1 MMSAKPAN
9 SPIQNLPEIVE
20 EQRSYFASGKT
31 RTVESRLKSLEKF
44 CHELELRSDDL
55 LRALSEDIGKP
66 PIEAYL
72 SEVYFL
78 ISEIKLYRKKL
89 KKWAKPR
96 RAGNP
101 FYFLPAR
108 SEVRREAFGTALIV
122 SAWNYP
128 LQLAFAPAISA
139 IGAGNTVLLKPS
151 EMAPA
156 TGQIM
161 GQIVSSSFD
170 PGHFSVVQGGP
181 ELGQALLEQKFDAW
195 FYTGSERVGRFYAE
209 AAAKH
214 LAPITLEL
222 GGKCPCIVDSDVDL
236 KTAVNRIIT
245 GKFFNAGQT
254 CMAPDYV
261 LIAEA
266 LHDDFLKQAKIALTR
281 LYPDPQSP
289 DLARIVNDAHFERI
303 SSLIPETAFRL
314 GDDYRAARYLSPSLI
329 PNADPESACMREEI
343 FGPVLPL
350 VTYRNTE
357 ELFGFLKEKPSPL
370 ALYAF
375 SKNSEFLEQVA
386 SAIPSGSVC
395 FNDVIKQATNL
406 DLPFGG
412 VHESGMGRYRGR
424 HGFETFSFERAVTK
438 RGFSKDYFAVEPP
451 YDGKLERM
459 RKLLK

>member
-1 MMSAKPAN
+1 MSAESAN
-9 SPIQNLPEIVE
+9 SPIHSLTKIVE
-20 EQRSYFASGKT
+20 AQRSYFASGKT
-31 RTVESRLKSLEKF
+31 RTVESRLTSLEKF
-44 CHELELRSDDL
+44 CQELEARTDDL
-55 LRALSEDIGKP
+55 LAALSEDIGKP

-78 ISEIKLYRKKL
+78 ISEVRLYRKKL
-89 KKWAKPR
+89 KKWAKPT

-108 SEVRREAFGTALIV
+108 SEIRREPLGTALIT

-156 TGQIM
+156 TARIM

-181 ELGQALLEQKFDAW
+181 DLGQALLEQKFDVW
-195 FYTGSERVGRFYAE
+195 FYTGGERVGRFYAE

-222 GGKCPCIVDSDVDL
+222 GGKCPCIVDSKVDL
-236 KTAVNRIIT
+236 KTAVNRIIS

-261 LIAEA
+261 LIAEE
-266 LHDDFLKQAKIALTR
+266 LHDDFLEQAKIALTR
-281 LYPDPQSP
+281 LYHDPQSP

-303 SSLIPETAFRL
+303 SSLIPENAFRL
-314 GDDYRAARYLSPSLI
+314 GDDNRTARYLSPTLV
-329 PNADPESACMREEI
+329 PNADPESACMSEEI

-350 VTYRNTE
+350 VPYRSTE
-357 ELFGFLKEKPSPL
+357 ELFSFLKGKPSPL
-370 ALYAF
+370 ALYVF
-375 SKNSEFLEQVA
+375 SKNSEFLEQAA
-386 SAIPSGSVC
+386 SEIPSGSVC

-406 DLPFGG
+406 NLPFGG

-438 RGFSKDYFAVEPP
+438 RGFTKDYFAVEPP